1 MARCGTQMIGNA
13 AIIWRSDTMRDTLSF
28 KGAYNPMKIAAFIK
42 SAALVTAVALIPA
55 TTAGMAQVDGRA
67 GPEFA
72 KLFATYHRIKASYVE
87 KVDDEALIRGAIDGM
102 LSSLDPHS
110 AYLDG
115 SDLQRLETMID
126 GNYSGLGLSVVMD
139 DGAVKVISPFRGSPA
154 DKMGIK
160 AGDYITHLDGT
171 LIYGGSLDDAVTQMR
186 GAEGTSIQLT
196 IFRPG
201 RDEPFEVDVTR
212 GVIELEPVTHELQSG
227 NIGVIT
233 VNEFSR
239 DVGNDVHSAWQDIQ
253 QEAAGRVNGLVLD
266 LRSNPGGSLDEAV
279 ALSDLFLD
287 KGRIVSQR
295 GRARGETL
303 LYDAE
308 TVFRGDIAADVPVI
322 VLIDAGSASASEI
335 VAGALQD
342 HRRALIMG
350 ERSFGKGSV
359 QTLLPLGR
367 DAALKLTTARYY
379 TPAGHSVQEGGIKPD
394 IAIPQL
400 SDPDMAKRSKYV
412 TRESD
417 LRGHLVN
424 ELAIEDEAL
433 EADKSDDPRF
443 QLTATELEEQGI
455 EDFQLYYALETL
467 RRTTT
472 SSVALR
478 D

>member
-1 MARCGTQMIGNA
+1 
-13 AIIWRSDTMRDTLSF
+13 
-28 KGAYNPMKIAAFIK
+28 MKFAPIVR

-55 TTAGMAQVDGRA
+55 TTAGFAQVDGRA

-72 KLFATYHRIKASYVE
+72 KLFATYQQIKAAY
-87 KVDDEALIRGAIDGM
+87 VDDVDNDKLVRGAIDGM

-115 SDLQRLETMID
+115 SDLQRLETLID
-126 GNYSGLGLSVVMD
+126 GNYSGLGLSVIMD

-154 DKMGIK
+154 EESGVK
-160 AGDYITHLDGT
+160 AGDFITHLDGT
-171 LIYGGSLDDAVTQMR
+171 LIYGGELDDAVQKMR
-186 GAEGTSIQLT
+186 GQAGTNITLT
-196 IFRPG
+196 LFRPG
-201 RDEPFEVDVTR
+201 RDEPFDVTVTR
-212 GVIELEPVTHELQSG
+212 GVIELEPVTHELKEG
-227 NIGVIT
+227 NIGHIS

-239 DVGNDVHSAWQDIQ
+239 DVGSDVYAAWEKIKA
-253 QEAAGRVNGLVLD
+253 EATGRVNGLVLD

-287 KGRIVSQR
+287 SGAIVSQR
-295 GRARGETL
+295 GRTRSENL
-303 LYDAE
+303 LYRSE
-308 TVFRGDIAADVPVI
+308 TVFRGDMAAGVPVV

-342 HRRALIMG
+342 HRRALVMG

-359 QTLLPLGR
+359 QSLLPLGR

-379 TPAGHSVQEGGIKPD
+379 TPSGHSVQEGGIKPD
-394 IAIPQL
+394 IRVPQL
-400 SDPDMAKRSKYV
+400 SDPDLARRTKYQM
-412 TRESD
+412 RESD

-424 ELAIEDEAL
+424 ELGLKDEEL
-433 EADKSDDPRF
+433 ENDKTIDPRF
-443 QLTATELEEQGI
+443 IKTADELKAEGI
-455 EDFQLYYALETL
+455 EDFQLHYALQTL
-467 RRTTT
+467 RRTTP